1 MSPRLPTY
9 TRFRA
14 ANAFM
19 FDLPSEFTYMP
30 LDISARR
37 QISKRVW
44 VYERLDLSKI
54 EVVA

>member
-1 MSPRLPTY
+1 MSTRLPTY

-30 LDISARR
+30 LDIYARR
-37 QISKRVW
+37 QISERVW
-44 VYERLDLSKI
+44 VRESIDFSKI